1 MWVFN
6 KLFELFQASFE
17 MPVSFPFVICYKI
30 RIIIQKIL
38 FEQIGGEEEIA
49 FGDLLRGEAYMRLP
63 SAKAEAAFS
72 FVRSREQAP
81 FATK

>member
-1 MWVFN
+1 MSKKKRALRTTIFIAC
-6 KLFELFQASFE
+6 E
-17 MPVSFPFVICYKI
+17 
-30 RIIIQKIL
+30 
-38 FEQIGGEEEIA
+38 EEEIA

-81 FATK
+81 VATK